1 MKNEIVTS
9 STTFS
14 ALQIANYLVT
24 TYSVR
29 GLRLFSP
36 IAVASSTK
44 RARPKSV
51 IRSLQSF
58 DTRMLPGFKSRSE
71 SQNRGRRNESDLCY
85 DIVRK

>member
-1 MKNEIVTS
+1 MVWCGVVWCGVVWCGVDDH
-9 STTFS
+9 
-14 ALQIANYLVT
+14 LVT

-29 GLRLFSP
+29 GFKLFSP

-58 DTRMLPGFKSRSE
+58 DTKMLPGFKSRS
-71 SQNRGRRNESDLCY
+71 DL
-85 DIVRK
+85 V